1 MARPAKSR
9 RVCRLPLCQ
18 EFYGGEGND
27 SGITL
32 TVEEYETIRLIDY
45 MGFSQEE
52 CGRQM
57 GGVPGDDTGFIYGS
71 TEKTGSF
78 FSGRD
83 IFEN

>member
-18 EFYGGEGND
+18 EFYGGKGND

-57 GGVPGDDTGFIYGS
+57 GGPGRRYRLYIRKHGKNWLVF
-71 TEKTGSF
+71 
-78 FSGRD
+78 
-83 IFEN
+83 